1 MILVLSGSGEEA
13 REMMGALKQERI
25 DHLCFFTSF
34 ADAGNYGSGN
44 AFVGRLS
51 VQGAK
56 DLLRQNV
63 ITGVLD
69 VLTEGNQEQSLVM
82 MEACEQAKVPYVK
95 YLKLQSTF
103 SYDRAEVFA
112 TYTALAEAVD
122 KLSGKVLFYARP
134 ETVRQIA
141 KRVTDVSRMY
151 VPIPR
156 GIRFDV
162 ELALE
167 FGIPLLQVMEN
178 DGIDGEDA
186 VRHAIERCGAELLV
200 CDGSGGTMDKLAVA
214 EERGIPILFTH
225 TMGIEYTKVVQA
237 SEDAMEL
244 ARGWAVDRR

>member
-1 MILVLSGSGEEA
+1 
-13 REMMGALKQERI
+13 MMCSLKQERI

-44 AFVGRLS
+44 TFVGRLS
-51 VQGAK
+51 HEGAE
-56 DLLRQNV
+56 DLLRQNA
-63 ITGVLD
+63 ITGVVD
-69 VLTEGNQEQSLVM
+69 VLAAGNQEQSLCM
-82 MEACEQAKVPYVK
+82 MKACEKANVPYVK
-95 YLKLQSTF
+95 YLKLWSTF
-103 SYDRAEVFA
+103 SYGKAEVFA
-112 TYTALAEAVD
+112 TYASIAKEINKRD
-122 KLSGKVLFYARP
+122 GKVLFYARP

-141 KRVTDVSRMY
+141 KRVNDSSRLY

-178 DGIDGEDA
+178 DGVDGEDA
-186 VRHAIERCGAELLV
+186 VRHAIERSGAELLV

-225 TMGIEYTKVVQA
+225 TMGIEYTKVVLK
-237 SEDAMEL
+237 SEDAMDL
-244 ARGWAVDRR
+244 ARGWAADRR